1 VASNG
6 LPESGPPF
14 TYNVSTLKL
23 LHKADMRYQD
33 WLNEA
38 NSKTN
43 EALVSCFNNQHLGG
57 WSENHIT
64 TKVMESIESLGLEI
78 DWTDKAQKVQ
88 WEGFKLKG
96 TPETSFGDIAVIV
109 KVWVT
114 SDRFVEG
121 VAFYEAKRQFFDNK
135 WSPKGFASIKQEQLA
150 NIISKTH
157 ASNVLLYD
165 VDLEGKTAWASAVPT
180 ALVDEL
186 ARAKLASNTGRVLH
200 HYGDLW
206 VKSLGNNLLGMH
218 LDFRKESVDEIKN
231 LLHGAGRPLIIIN
244 AAVAKMKILEPKID
258 NSFINK
264 NLYERLT
271 TPNEPERDVKTEPR
285 NDDLGEPRM

>member
-1 VASNG
+1 M
-6 LPESGPPF
+6 
-14 TYNVSTLKL
+14 K
-23 LHKADMRYQD
+23 YQD

-43 EALVSCFNNQHLGG
+43 EALVSCLNSQHLDG

-78 DWTDKAQKVQ
+78 NWTDKAQKVK

-96 TPETSFGDIAVIV
+96 TLETSFGDIAVIV

-121 VAFYEAKRQFFDNK
+121 VAFYEAKRQFFDEK
-135 WSPKGFASIKQEQLA
+135 WKPKGFSSIKQEQLA

-165 VDLEGKTAWASAVPT
+165 VDLEEKTACASAVPT

-186 ARAKLASNTGRVLH
+186 ARAKLAATSGRILH

-206 VKSLGNNLLGMH
+206 VKFLGNNLLGMH
-218 LDFRKESVDEIKN
+218 LDFRKESVDEIKKMSC
-231 LLHGAGRPLIIIN
+231 GVDGPLIIIN

-271 TPNEPERDVKTEPR
+271 APNEPEPAVKTEPR
-285 NDDLGEPRM
+285 NDGPDGPGM